1 MNYYDIR
8 PQRGLSWPD
17 VCLIN
22 LAIVKIKFILKHQQK
37 GISNALETEVPW
49 QKEVPGMPKKKET
62 DFEIL
67 KALENVHIIPS
78 TLERHTILLGS
89 MNITLA
95 NYDQQENLYLVI
107 IKEIN
112 G

>member
-1 MNYYDIR
+1 M
-8 PQRGLSWPD
+8 
-17 VCLIN
+17 
-22 LAIVKIKFILKHQQK
+22 
-37 GISNALETEVPW
+37 PW
-49 QKEVPGMPKKKET
+49 QKDVPGMPKKEET

-78 TLERHTILLGS
+78 TLERHTILLAS

-95 NYDQQENLYLVI
+95 NYNQQGNLYLAI

>member
-8 PQRGLSWPD
+8 PQRGLSRPD
-17 VCLIN
+17 VCPIN
-22 LAIVKIKFILKHQQK
+22 LAIVKHQQK
-37 GISNALETEVPW
+37 SSSNALETEVPR
-49 QKEVPGMPKKKET
+49 QKEVSGMPKKKET

-67 KALENVHIIPS
+67 KAPENVHIIPS
-78 TLERHTILLGS
+78 TLERHTILLENL
-89 MNITLA
+89 NITLA
-95 NYDQQENLYLVI
+95 NYNQQGNLYLAI